1 MKKLSSLFI
10 LACCWLLCFEI
21 YANYGNPY
29 RPKADLLRDKGY
41 EIKYGMKYF
50 MQTDQYDMDGN
61 LIEDT
66 TQNTF
71 SLIDNDL
78 SLSYGF
84 GNSLEFIV
92 SGRVR
97 NLGGTKTVGTQEYA
111 PKKTGVESL
120 HGEVIYGF
128 KPFNDFKY
136 AASIFYR
143 QTLYSHNKGL
153 VGSFAADTIELGD
166 DGSEYGAG
174 LLFSKGSK
182 GWLFDGELQFV
193 SPANNLAS
201 EVRYQLGVN
210 YKSLNWA
217 LLSGIE
223 GIKSIGDDEYSSAP
237 ATKPVSAS
245 ANYTSLFDSI
255 NHSYMKPYL
264 GVNYAFKS
272 FMIGARLA
280 TIMAPVS
287 TDAGHEVLFTVTTQ
301 SIGETEEKAKVESFK
316 DYTIDGSV
324 LKVSGRGNFIK
335 IDQGLQSDVEK
346 GKAFDIYQ
354 TDYFGGNELVA
365 EGVVYEVGSDW
376 SVIKLTKKYKKVD
389 IRPGFAARGN

>member
-1 MKKLSSLFI
+1 MSKFATFFVVLFAALISVPSS
-10 LACCWLLCFEI
+10 
-21 YANYGNPY
+21 ANYGNPY
-29 RPKADLLRDKGY
+29 RPKADILRNKGY
-41 EIKYGMKYF
+41 EVKYALKYF

-61 LIEDT
+61 KLDDT
-66 TQNTF
+66 TENTF

-78 SLSYGF
+78 SLAYGL
-84 GNSLEFIV
+84 GNSIELIA
-92 SGRVR
+92 SGRFR
-97 NLGGTKTVGTQEYA
+97 NLGGTKTVGTEEYK

-120 HGEVIYGF
+120 MGEALYAF
-128 KPFNDFKY
+128 KPNNDWKY
-136 AASIFYR
+136 GASLFYR

-153 VGSFAADTIELGD
+153 AGSFALDTIELGD
-166 DGSEYGAG
+166 DGSEYGG
-174 LLFSKGSK
+174 GVFFSKGNR

-210 YKSLNWA
+210 FKSINWA

-223 GIKSIGDDEYSSAP
+223 GIKSIGDDEYSSSP
-237 ATKPVSAS
+237 TTKPVSAS

-255 NHSYMKPYL
+255 NRSFFKPYV
-264 GVNYAFKS
+264 GMNYAFKS

-287 TDAGHEVLFTVTTQ
+287 TDAGHEILFTVTTQ
-301 SIGETEEKAKVESFK
+301 SVGETQEKVKVERFK
-316 DYTIDGSV
+316 DYTIDGAV
-324 LKVSGRGNFIK
+324 LKVSGRGNFVK

-346 GKAFDIYQ
+346 GKSFDIYQ

-376 SVIKLTKKYKKVD
+376 SIIKLTKKYKNVE